1 MVFYCVSALPEI
13 LVMHF
18 FRYKYEA
25 INKKNNIMIQGTK
38 ETLPIIIQ
46 AIEKA
51 IKQLEAK

>member
-1 MVFYCVSALPEI
+1 
-13 LVMHF
+13 
-18 FRYKYEA
+18 
-25 INKKNNIMIQGTK
+25 MIKGTK